1 MKINPLQINERV
13 YALDALRAVMMFLG
27 IVIHGSLAYLASN
40 DNLWPLRDT
49 AKSVLFD
56 LTSGFIHSFRM
67 PVFFVVSGFF
77 CALLLYKK
85 GPNVMLT
92 NRFKRIVLPLLAFM
106 LLIDPLEAFVFA
118 YSGAKL
124 IHTPSPV
131 RVGWEAVTA
140 GKFLPFYVGHLWFLY
155 FLALYAAIAWLLVQA
170 GQKAETYT
178 LTVRKLSSAV
188 LQRFWL
194 RTLCLGVLYFLCLYW
209 QQSPYLL
216 TSLGWIVTP
225 SVFITYLLFF
235 GLGWLIYTTN
245 SLSKLTHYPIL
256 QLSVATF
263 LFLAQCIIQWPLAPV
278 ALAFKIALSAL
289 YTPLF
294 IFGFLAFFLTYFNRY
309 SPRLSY
315 LMDASY
321 WVYIIHLPVIAF
333 IVGFLFDYPLSAF
346 FKFSIT
352 FSATSILCLASY
364 HYLVRG
370 TFIGLFLN
378 GKVHKKKT
386 NTLEKVVA

>member
-1 MKINPLQINERV
+1 METTNLQTSERI
-13 YALDALRAVMMFLG
+13 YGLDALRSIMMLLG
-27 IVIHGSLAYLASN
+27 IVIHGSLAYLATN
-40 DNLWPLRDT
+40 YNLWPLRD
-49 AKSVLFD
+49 SVNSILFD

-67 PVFFVVSGFF
+67 PIFFVVSGFF

-85 GPNVMLT
+85 GPNTMLV
-92 NRFKRIVLPLLAFM
+92 NRFKRIVLPLLAFT

-131 RVGWEAVTA
+131 RVGWEAVMA
-140 GKFLPFYVGHLWFLY
+140 GKFLPFYLGHLWFLY
-155 FLALYAAIAWLLVQA
+155 FLALYAVIAWLLIQA
-170 GQKAETYT
+170 AQKAETYT
-178 LTVRKLSSAV
+178 ITVRKLSSTV

-194 RTLCLGVLYFLCLYW
+194 RTLCLGALYFLCLYW

-216 TSLGWIVTP
+216 TSFGWIVTP

-235 GLGWLIYTTN
+235 GLGWIIYTTN
-245 SLSKLTHYPIL
+245 SLSKLAYYPIF
-256 QLSVATF
+256 QVSAATF
-263 LFLAQCIIQWPLAPV
+263 LFLAQCIIQWPLTPT
-278 ALAFKIALSAL
+278 ALALKIALSAL

-294 IFGFLAFFLTYFNRY
+294 VFGFLAFFLTYFNQY
-309 SPRLSY
+309 SARLSY

-333 IVGFLFDYPLSAF
+333 IVGLLFDYPLSAF
-346 FKFSIT
+346 LKFTIT
-352 FSATSILCLASY
+352 FSATSIICLVSY

-378 GKVHKKKT
+378 GKVHKQKKIT
-386 NTLEKVVA
+386 PEKVVA